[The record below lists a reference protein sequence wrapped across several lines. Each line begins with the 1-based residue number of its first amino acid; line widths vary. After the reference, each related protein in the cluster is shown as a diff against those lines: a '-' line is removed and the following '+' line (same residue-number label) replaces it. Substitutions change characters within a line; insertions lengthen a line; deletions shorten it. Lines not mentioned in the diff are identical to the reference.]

1 MFSSGVGV
9 VEARCPIYSSK
20 TRMSMNSCV
29 SCRSVMGQES
39 GIRYLDVQGTVR
51 PQILQRGLEWNDP
64 PAKSILAVIFVL
76 WMSLMVF
83 AQSCSSVPP
92 ADPGTSSRVHGTR
105 HHTVRSVRQLRRQRG
120 HITARGVPQRARF
133 RERHLPKGGNIQF
146 SREMSYIFNKTTL
159 GRLQHVWMEH
169 LNISLYTHREGFF
182 LLKT

>member
-1 MFSSGVGV
+1 MYREQSDLK
-9 VEARCPIYSSK
+9 SSK
-20 TRMSMNSCV
+20 GDLNEM
-29 SCRSVMGQES
+29 
-39 GIRYLDVQGTVR
+39 
-51 PQILQRGLEWNDP
+51 ILQQNPSWLLYSFFECHWG
-64 PAKSILAVIFVL
+64 
-76 WMSLMVF
+76 VF

-92 ADPGTSSRVHGTR
+92 ADPGTSSRVHRTR

-182 LLKT
+182 SFKNLKVWNESI